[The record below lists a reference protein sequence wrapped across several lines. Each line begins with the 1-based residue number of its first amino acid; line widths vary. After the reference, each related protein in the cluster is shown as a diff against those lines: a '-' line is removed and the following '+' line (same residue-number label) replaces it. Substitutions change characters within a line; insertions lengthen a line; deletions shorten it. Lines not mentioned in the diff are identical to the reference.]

1 MLQAT
6 LSEPLEEGR
15 AKWVLEK
22 GGKRFKLQT
31 IDDNEVTFTNA
42 LLSLD
47 LIKILV
53 KFYTQIIL
61 MVFLIDA
68 WPY

>member
-31 IDDNEVTFTNA
+31 IDDNEVIVVIYFR
-42 LLSLD
+42 SLA
-47 LIKILV
+47 LIKMI
-53 KFYTQIIL
+53 TIMMMIRR
-61 MVFLIDA
+61 
-68 WPY
+68 

>member
-42 LLSLD
+42 LLPLD

-53 KFYTQIIL
+53 KF
-61 MVFLIDA
+61 
-68 WPY
+68 

>member
-31 IDDNEVTFTNA
+31 IDDNEVIIVIFIYSRGR
-42 LLSLD
+42 LIGSLWAMEKV
-47 LIKILV
+47 IPI
-53 KFYTQIIL
+53 
-61 MVFLIDA
+61 A
-68 WPY
+68 E